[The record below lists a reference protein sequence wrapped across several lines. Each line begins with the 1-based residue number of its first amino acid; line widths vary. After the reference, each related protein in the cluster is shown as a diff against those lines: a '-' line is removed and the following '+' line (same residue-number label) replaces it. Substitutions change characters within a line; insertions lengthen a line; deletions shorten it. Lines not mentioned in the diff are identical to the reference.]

1 MISNILSICIYRL
14 RESMEIYGE
23 DNEWKLPEGFKHFPE
38 GIKLSQCASAWAVLA
53 RQEYRLS
60 KH

>member
-1 MISNILSICIYRL
+1 MV
-14 RESMEIYGE
+14 EYGE
-23 DNEWKLPEGFKHFPE
+23 DMGWKLPEGFKHFPE

-60 KH
+60 DH